1 MQNFKFRPEAR
12 FENQIDIICV
22 LKGNMHGLHKY
33 PQKCKWVV
41 LFLEIAISIFIA
53 NSTTRES
60 IFKCKI
66 ALFEYHR
73 IVD

>member
-1 MQNFKFRPEAR
+1 MHNLKYRPEAR
-12 FENQIDIICV
+12 FENQIYIICV
-22 LKGNMHGLHKY
+22 LKGNMECLHKY
-33 PQKCKWVV
+33 HQKCKWVV
-41 LFLEIAISIFIA
+41 LFLEIAISIFRT